1 MIICKGIKDRFSLL
15 LVLHQ
20 LVLLQ
25 DAKLMG
31 HCRLCHIQDFCKIA
45 DTDF

>member
-1 MIICKGIKDRFSLL
+1 MIICKGIKNRFSFSA
-15 LVLHQ
+15 VLHQ

-31 HCRLCHIQDFCKIA
+31 NCGLCHIQDFRKIA
-45 DTDF
+45 DTHF